1 MATTFRR
8 RRRRSSRFTAVA
20 KPSGSLHPRVQK
32 AQPEHFGIIAID
44 CAKARSKWMLADFYG
59 RILVPPTPLEHTRQS
74 FQEALAALRG
84 AQDTHEL
91 RDVVIAIERTGAY
104 HKPVQRAYAA
114 AGYET
119 RIVHPLT
126 SNQFR
131 KIADPGNKTDDL
143 DLLAIFRATA
153 NGFGLLE
160 PQRDL
165 LYTQLQLL
173 ARHRR
178 DLVTRNAAL
187 RNRIHVE
194 LDALLPGLT
203 AAVGDIFE
211 QEPAL
216 VIARHASS
224 AQEIHD
230 LGLEGLARLLEARGV
245 RFQRRSL
252 EKILAWTERAPD
264 AAECASIPKRILE
277 SLDDERRARL
287 GAIQALERD
296 LAALLVQTPYVLL
309 LSFPGINVVSAAE
322 FAGEMGP
329 IANYPHDGAITGRAG
344 LFPSRSQS
352 DQVDHAD
359 GPLVRQANH
368 ALRYIIL
375 MIGENLLTCNGYFRG
390 LGEQWQ
396 AAGVDRRVQCVRAAK
411 RFCRIA
417 YQMVAGRQVFR
428 HPSCRPR
435 HKILEKLINFHVDH
449 DLKIHMMIHD
459 LYAALEWIPPAEY
472 ATEAEPLQARLAP
485 SPRRGPAAAAAPGLQ
500 AGPPP
505 APSPSP
511 GPGPAKPQ
519 PRPATRPQATSR
531 RPRGPRPLCEILP
544 EVLVRLGVT
553 MVQSNP
559 KGETDLT

>member
-1 MATTFRR
+1 MATLIRR
-8 RRRRSSRFTAVA
+8 GRRRRSCSVV

-32 AQPEHFGIIAID
+32 ATPEHFGIVAVD

-59 RILVPPTPLEHTRQS
+59 RILVEPTHVEHTRQG
-74 FQEALAALRG
+74 FQQAIAALRH
-84 AQDTHEL
+84 AIANQDL
-91 RDVVIAIERTGAY
+91 RDLVVAIERTGAY

-126 SNQFR
+126 SHHFR
-131 KIADPGNKTDDL
+131 KIADPGTKTDDT

-153 NGFGLLE
+153 HGFGLLE

-165 LYTQLQLL
+165 ISTQLQLL

-178 DLVTRNAAL
+178 DLVTKNAAL
-187 RNRIHVE
+187 RNQIHVE
-194 LDALLPGLT
+194 LDALVPGL
-203 AAVGDIFE
+203 AATVGDIFDH
-211 QEPAL
+211 EPAL
-216 VIARHASS
+216 VIARHAGS
-224 AQEIHD
+224 APEIRA
-230 LGLEGLARLLEARGV
+230 LGREGLARLLEAQGV

-252 EKILAWTERAPD
+252 EKILAWADRAPD
-264 AAECASIPKRILE
+264 AAECALTHKRILGY
-277 SLDDERRARL
+277 LDDDRRARL
-287 GAIQALERD
+287 GSIQALERD

-329 IANYPHDGAITGRAG
+329 IENYPHDGAITGRAG
-344 LFPSRSQS
+344 LYPSRSQS

-359 GPLVRQANH
+359 GPLIRQANH

-375 MIGENLLTCNGYFRG
+375 MIGENLLTCNAYFQD
-390 LGEQWQ
+390 LGARWQ
-396 AAGVDRRVQCVRAAK
+396 AAGVDRRAQCVRAAK

-449 DLKIHMMIHD
+449 GLQINMMIHD
-459 LYAALEWIPPAEY
+459 LHAAVEWIPPAEH
-472 ATEAEPLQARLAP
+472 AAEAEPLQARLAP
-485 SPRRGPAAAAAPGLQ
+485 SPSPTTAAAPRPQ

-505 APSPSP
+505 APSP
-511 GPGPAKPQ
+511 GPARAEPQ
-519 PRPATRPQATSR
+519 PRPAARPRASSR
-531 RPRGPRPLCEILP
+531 RRSGPRPLSEILP
-544 EVLVRLGVT
+544 EVLVRLGVK
-553 MVQSNP
+553 MVESNP

>member
-1 MATTFRR
+1 MATPSRR
-8 RRRRSSRFTAVA
+8 RRRRSVRFTSVA
-20 KPSGSLHPRVQK
+20 KPAGSLHPRVQL
-32 AQPEHFGIIAID
+32 AQPEHFGIVAID
-44 CAKARSKWMLADFYG
+44 CAKARFKWMLADFYG
-59 RILVPPTPLEHTRQS
+59 RILVPPTLADQTRQG
-74 FQEALAALRG
+74 FQDALAALRH
-84 AQDTHEL
+84 AQDTHQL
-91 RDVVIAIERTGAY
+91 RDLVVAIERTGAY

-126 SNQFR
+126 THEFR
-131 KIADPGNKTDDL
+131 KIADPGNKTDDT
-143 DLLAIFRATA
+143 DLLAIVRATV

-160 PQRDL
+160 PPRDP
-165 LYTQLQLL
+165 LYIELQLL

-178 DLVTRNAAL
+178 DLVIKNAAL
-187 RNRIHVE
+187 RNQIHVE
-194 LDALLPGLT
+194 LDALFPGL
-203 AAVGDIFE
+203 AATVGDIFDC
-211 QEPAL
+211 EPAW
-216 VIARHASS
+216 VIVRHTRS
-224 AQEIHD
+224 AQEIRA
-230 LGLEGLARLLEARGV
+230 LGREGLVRLLEAQGV
-245 RFQRRSL
+245 RFQRRTL
-252 EKILAWTERAPD
+252 EKILAWAERAPE
-264 AAECASIPKRILE
+264 AAECQSIHKRILE
-277 SLDDERRARL
+277 CLDDERRRRL
-287 GAIQALERD
+287 DSIQALERD

-359 GPLVRQANH
+359 GPLVSQANH

-375 MIGENLLTCNGYFRG
+375 LIAENLLTCNAYFRG
-390 LGEQWQ
+390 LGAQWQ
-396 AAGVDRRVQCVRAAK
+396 AAGVDRHMQCVRAAK

-435 HKILEKLINFHVDH
+435 HKILEKLINFHIDH
-449 DLKIHMMIHD
+449 DLKIHMMMHD
-459 LYAALEWIPPAEY
+459 LNAALEWIPPAEY

-511 GPGPAKPQ
+511 SPAPAKPQ
-519 PRPATRPQATSR
+519 PRPTARPQATSG
-531 RPRGPRPLCEILP
+531 RPRGPRPLSAILP

>member
-1 MATTFRR
+1 MATTLRR

-20 KPSGSLHPRVQK
+20 KPSGSLHPRVQQ
-32 AQPEHFGIIAID
+32 AQPEHFGIVAID
-44 CAKARSKWMLADFYG
+44 CAKARFKGMLADFYG
-59 RILVPPTPLEHTRQS
+59 RILVPPTLADQTRQG
-74 FQEALAALRG
+74 FQEALAALHQAR
-84 AQDTHEL
+84 ATHQL
-91 RDVVIAIERTGAY
+91 RDLVIAIERTGAY
-104 HKPVQRAYAA
+104 HKPVQRTYAA

-126 SNQFR
+126 SKQFR
-131 KIADPGNKTDDL
+131 TIADPGNKTDDT

-153 NGFGLLE
+153 NGFGLTE
-160 PQRDL
+160 PRRDPI
-165 LYTQLQLL
+165 YTELQLL

-178 DLVTRNAAL
+178 DLVRKNATL
-187 RNRIHVE
+187 RNQIHVE

-203 AAVGDIFE
+203 ATVGDIFE
-211 QEPAL
+211 HEPAL
-216 VIARHASS
+216 VIARHAGS
-224 AQEIHD
+224 AQVIRD
-230 LGLEGLARLLEARGV
+230 LGLEGLARLLDEKGV

-252 EKILAWTERAPD
+252 EPILAGTERAPD
-264 AAECASIPKRILE
+264 ATECASTHKRILE

-287 GAIQALERD
+287 GSIRALERD

-322 FAGEMGP
+322 FTGEMGP

-390 LGEQWQ
+390 LGARWR
-396 AAGVDRRVQCVRAAK
+396 AAGVDRRVQCVRVAK

-428 HPSCRPR
+428 HPSCRER
-435 HKILEKLINFHVDH
+435 HKILEKLINFYMVHSTQMNQILR
-449 DLKIHMMIHD
+449 DLH
-459 LYAALEWIPPAEY
+459 AATAWIPAAEY
-472 ATEAEPLQARLAP
+472 
-485 SPRRGPAAAAAPGLQ
+485 AAAAAPLLAALG
-500 AGPPP
+500 
-505 APSPSP
+505 SPTSSD
-511 GPGPAKPQ
+511 
-519 PRPATRPQATSR
+519 PATAAANPHRTVRPQASSR
-531 RPRGPRPLCEILP
+531 RRSGPRPLSEILP
-544 EVLVRLGVT
+544 AVLVRLGVK
-553 MVQSNP
+553 MVESNP
-559 KGETDLT
+559 KGETDLTGPLVPRDRTTPSDLVAIQRLR

>member
-8 RRRRSSRFTAVA
+8 RRRRSARYCSVA

-32 AQPEHFGIIAID
+32 AQPEHFGIVAID

-59 RILVPPTPLEHTRQS
+59 RILVGPTPVEHTDQGL
-74 FQEALAALRG
+74 QEAIAALRQ
-84 AQDTHEL
+84 ARATHEL
-91 RDVVIAIERTGAY
+91 HDLVVAIEQTGAY

-114 AGYET
+114 AQFET

-126 SNQFR
+126 TKQFR
-131 KIADPGNKTDDL
+131 AIADPGNKTDDT

-153 NGFGLLE
+153 NGFGRLE
-160 PQRDL
+160 PPRDPIF
-165 LYTQLQLL
+165 TQLQLL

-178 DLVTRNAAL
+178 DLVTKNAAL
-187 RNRIHVE
+187 RNQIHVE

-211 QEPAL
+211 HEPAL

-224 AQEIHD
+224 AQEIQA
-230 LGLEGLARLLEARGV
+230 LGLEGLARLLDAQGV

-252 EKILAWTERAPD
+252 ETILAWTERAPD
-264 AAECASIPKRILE
+264 AAECASIPKRILV
-277 SLDDERRARL
+277 SLDNERRARL
-287 GAIQALERD
+287 EAIQALERD

-329 IANYPHDGAITGRAG
+329 IEHYPHDGAITGRAG

-375 MIGENLLTCNGYFRG
+375 MIGENLLTCNGYFQG
-390 LGEQWQ
+390 LGTRWR

-428 HPSCRPR
+428 HPSCRER
-435 HKILEKLINFHVDH
+435 HKILEKLINFYIVH
-449 DLKIHMMIHD
+449 DTPMDQVLRD
-459 LYAALEWIPPAEY
+459 LHGATAWIPAAEY
-472 ATEAEPLQARLAP
+472 AAEAAPLLAALG
-485 SPRRGPAAAAAPGLQ
+485 SPTSPAPAAASAGARPGV
-500 AGPPP
+500 
-505 APSPSP
+505 
-511 GPGPAKPQ
+511 
-519 PRPATRPQATSR
+519 RPQASSR
-531 RPRGPRPLCEILP
+531 RRSGPRPLSEILP
-544 EVLVRLGVT
+544 EVLVRLGVK
-553 MVQSNP
+553 MVESNP